1 MPYNEV
7 IKNKRRKIGMK
18 RPKGIKEKLKLMKE
32 PILEELE
39 KERIFQKDLMTIMRE
54 SRDEETLKTLKRLY
68 DESIEYCKVLRQS
81 LVEYEKLSENKWK
94 INLDTLMVVA
104 GNLIGILLILNF
116 EKMDIVRSKAF
127 SLLLKG
133 RV

>member
-1 MPYNEV
+1 
-7 IKNKRRKIGMK
+7 MK

-39 KERIFQKDLMTIMRE
+39 KEQTYQKDLRTIMRE
-54 SRDEETLKTLKRLY
+54 SRDEEALKTLKKLY
-68 DESIEYCKVLRQS
+68 DESVEYCKVLIKS
-81 LVEYEKLSENKWK
+81 LEEYEKLSENKWK
-94 INLDTLMVVA
+94 INLDTLVVVA
-104 GNLIGILLILNF
+104 GNLFGILLILNF

>member
-1 MPYNEV
+1 
-7 IKNKRRKIGMK
+7 MK

-39 KERIFQKDLMTIMRE
+39 KEQKYQLDLRTIMRE
-54 SRDEETLKTLKRLY
+54 SGDEETLKTLKKLY

-81 LVEYEKLSENKWK
+81 LAEYEKLSENKWK

-104 GNLIGILLILNF
+104 GNLFGILLILNF
-116 EKMDIVRSKAF
+116 EKMDIVRSKAISF
-127 SLLLKG
+127 VLKG

>member
-1 MPYNEV
+1 M
-7 IKNKRRKIGMK
+7 R
-18 RPKGIKEKLKLMKE
+18 RPKGMKEKLKLMKE

-39 KERIFQKDLMTIMRE
+39 KEQKWQMDLRKTM
-54 SRDEETLKTLKRLY
+54 LKT
-68 DESIEYCKVLRQS
+68 ESEKIKEDTKKLLEDSVKYCEILTKS
-81 LVEYEKLSENKWK
+81 LEEYEKLSKDKWK
-94 INLDTLMVVA
+94 IDLNTILVVA
-104 GNLIGILLILNF
+104 GNLVGILLILNF

>member
-1 MPYNEV
+1 
-7 IKNKRRKIGMK
+7 MK

-39 KERIFQKDLMTIMRE
+39 KERIYQKDLMTIMRE

-68 DESIEYCKVLRQS
+68 DESIEYCKVLIKS
-81 LVEYEKLSENKWK
+81 LEEYEKLSENKWK

-133 RV
+133 RA

>member
-7 IKNKRRKIGMK
+7 KFKRRRIGMR
-18 RPKGIKEKLKLMKE
+18 RPKGMKEKLKLMKE

-39 KERIFQKDLMTIMRE
+39 KEQKYQLDLRTIMRE
-54 SRDEETLKTLKRLY
+54 SGDEETLKTLKKLY

-81 LVEYEKLSENKWK
+81 LAEYEKLSENKWK

-104 GNLIGILLILNF
+104 GNLFGILLILNF
-116 EKMDIVRSKAF
+116 EKMDIVRSKAISF
-127 SLLLKG
+127 VLKG

>member
-1 MPYNEV
+1 
-7 IKNKRRKIGMK
+7 MK

-39 KERIFQKDLMTIMRE
+39 KEQTYQLDLRTIMRE
-54 SRDEETLKTLKRLY
+54 SRDEEALKTLKKLY

-81 LVEYEKLSENKWK
+81 LAEYEKLSENKWK
-94 INLDTLMVVA
+94 INLDTLVVVA
-104 GNLIGILLILNF
+104 GNLFGILLILNF
-116 EKMDIVRSKAF
+116 EKMDIVRSKAISF
-127 SLLLKG
+127 VLKG

>member
-1 MPYNEV
+1 M
-7 IKNKRRKIGMK
+7 R
-18 RPKGIKEKLKLMKE
+18 RPKGMKEKLKLMKE

-39 KERIFQKDLMTIMRE
+39 KEQKYQLDLRTIMRE
-54 SRDEETLKTLKRLY
+54 SGDEETLKILKKLY
-68 DESIEYCKVLRQS
+68 DESIEYCKVLIKS
-81 LVEYEKLSENKWK
+81 LEEYEKLSENKWK

-104 GNLIGILLILNF
+104 GNLFGILLILNF

>member
-7 IKNKRRKIGMK
+7 KFKRRKIGMK
-18 RPKGIKEKLKLMKE
+18 RPKGIKEKLKLLKE

-39 KERIFQKDLMTIMRE
+39 KERKYQLDLRNILRE
-54 SRDEETLKTLKRLY
+54 SEDDEELKRTKKLY
-68 DESIEYCKVLRQS
+68 DESVEYCKVLIKS
-81 LVEYEKLSENKWK
+81 LAEYEKLSENKWK

-104 GNLIGILLILNF
+104 GNLFGILLILNF